1 VRISGPA
8 DLHFIALQ
16 RLMLA
21 ALPRPQGQ
29 AVEPVALP
37 GPLPP
42 LALPQTSVA
51 MLLAIAA
58 SDPEAQRRRNVADAA
73 KGLKGLECL
82 HQNLRIGSPGKA
94 RLAEIA
100 AWMDNHGIPDDPG
113 AAALLREVELRV
125 LVELAKADRD
135 NVG

>member
-1 VRISGPA
+1 VRITGPT
-8 DLHFIALQ
+8 DLHFIAAQ

-21 ALPRPQGQ
+21 ALPKPQGQ
-29 AVEPVALP
+29 AVEPVAPP
-37 GPLPP
+37 GPPP
-42 LALPQTSVA
+42 SLTQAQTSVA

-73 KGLKGLECL
+73 KGLKSLERL
-82 HQNLRIGSPGKA
+82 HHDLRIGASGGA

-100 AWMDNHGIPDDPG
+100 AWMDDHGVPDDPQ

-135 NVG
+135 R